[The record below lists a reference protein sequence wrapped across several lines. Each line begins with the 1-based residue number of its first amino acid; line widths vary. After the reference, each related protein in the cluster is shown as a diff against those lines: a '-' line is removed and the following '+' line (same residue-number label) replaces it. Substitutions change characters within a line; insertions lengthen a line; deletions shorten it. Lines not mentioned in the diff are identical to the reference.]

1 MGSPGTTSTRQ
12 ELALRGIMCFETL
25 RGISSSKML
34 RNNIESQAVVIRA
47 RESRKHHP
55 LQVFAFYGRAH
66 LNHWLFEVHLRPGQN
81 ASTV

>member
-34 RNNIESQAVVIRA
+34 RNNTESQAVVIRA
-47 RESRKHHP
+47 RESRKDHP
-55 LQVFAFYGRAH
+55 L
-66 LNHWLFEVHLRPGQN
+66 
-81 ASTV
+81 